1 MRPVYSRQALADLD
15 KISAYYLSAASP
27 TVARAVRQRL
37 IDVVDRIGQAPHAGP
52 LTSQRSGV
60 RVVPVIT
67 FPYRVFYRLREGRLE
82 IVRIR
87 HTSRLPLSTL

>member
-1 MRPVYSRQALADLD
+1 MKPIYSRQAIADLD
-15 KISAYYLSAASP
+15 KISAYYASAASP

-37 IDVVDRIGQAPHAGP
+37 IDVVDRIGQAPNAGQ

-67 FPYRVFYRLREGRLE
+67 FPYWVFYRIRNGRLE

-87 HTSRLPLSTL
+87 HTSRRPLRTF